1 MRSMQYRHLAGA
13 LLATAACSRVVG
25 LQPKAPPTI
34 AARDRAPAFA
44 LPSHEGRTV
53 ELASTLAASDVVLVF
68 YRGHW

>member
-1 MRSMQYRHLAGA
+1 MQYRHLAGA
-13 LLATAACSRVVG
+13 LLATAACGRVVG

-34 AARDRAPAFA
+34 AARDRAPGFA

-53 ELASTLAASDVVLVF
+53 DLSTALAASDVVLVF